1 VNRKI
6 CLVHYSSAP
15 GGIEVLMPEIIRM
28 LPDTEF
34 SVFVL
39 RPTVSGDVNVY
50 ENLNLSITYGSVNNF
65 VAAYRLLRYGIKNR
79 EAIFHGF
86 NTGPF
91 FLLIIRL
98 AGVRKAVY
106 SVRGTLHYSNF
117 FQKILR
123 KFVWNIA
130 VSGEYRFIAN
140 SGYSR
145 DVFLNYIHANKTG
158 IEVIYNPVS
167 SNRIKFSQA
176 KKNSQLL
183 RIIYVGRLAEGKN
196 LFRWLDIAAL
206 IHKTRNNTR
215 FLIYGE
221 GPLRDQLIGY
231 SNEIGAT
238 DYVTFKGYVSNIA
251 ETYQQAD
258 LMMFLSKHESFGN
271 VVVESILC
279 GTPVIA
285 ADIPSIREIFRNYP
299 QFLVPSDANMELKIL
314 EKINN
319 LEELNTI
326 LPAAAEEFKNRFSIE
341 QHINGLKK
349 VYDSFGSKVLEG

>member
-1 VNRKI
+1 MNRKI

-39 RPTVSGDVNVY
+39 RPHVSGDVNVY
-50 ENLNLSITYGSVNNF
+50 ANLNLCITYGSVNNF

-91 FLLIIRL
+91 FLLIVRL
-98 AGVRKAVY
+98 AGIRKAVY
-106 SVRGTLHYSNF
+106 SVRGTIHYNNF
-117 FQKILR
+117 FQKIFR
-123 KFVWNIA
+123 KFIWNMAI
-130 VSGEYRFIAN
+130 SGGYRFIAN

-145 DVFLNYIHANKTG
+145 DVFLKYIHLRKTG

-167 SNRIKFSQA
+167 SDRIKFSQA
-176 KKNSQLL
+176 QKNSQLL
-183 RIIYVGRLAEGKN
+183 KIIYVGRLAEGKN
-196 LFRWLDIAAL
+196 LFRWLDMAAS
-206 IHKTRNNTR
+206 IHKIRSNTK
-215 FLIYGE
+215 FFIYGE

-238 DYVTFKGYVSNIA
+238 DYVTFIGYISNIA
-251 ETYQQAD
+251 EAYQQAD
-258 LMMFLSKHESFGN
+258 LMMFLSEHESFGN
-271 VVVESILC
+271 VVVESIIC

-299 QFLVPSDANMELKIL
+299 QFLVPSDVSMELKIL
-314 EKINN
+314 ERINN
-319 LEELNTI
+319 LEELNTVV
-326 LPAAAEEFKNRFSIE
+326 PAVAEEFKNRFSIE
-341 QHINGLKK
+341 QHVNGLKQ
-349 VYDSFGSKVLEG
+349 VYDSFGSKDPEG